1 MELVRYLHNIKSR
14 HRGCVLTIGNFDGV
28 HLGHQAVI
36 RQMTRYASE
45 MELPAVVLTFEPQPL
60 EYFFPETAPARLSSF
75 REKISWLHGHN
86 IDRVICLRF
95 NQELAALSPE
105 SFVEEVLVKQIG
117 ARFIV
122 IGDDFRFGKARAG
135 DFNLLQSLGDEYGF
149 NVIATNTLES
159 DDERISSSLIREHL
173 LQGDLRAAARLL
185 GRPYSMMGRVI
196 HGDKRGRQLGFPT
209 ANIAIKRELT
219 ALLGVFAVSVHGV
232 DAQVLNGVAN
242 IGTRPVFD
250 GQEVLLEVH
259 ILDFDRDLYG
269 SYLQV
274 DFNKK
279 LRSELKFDS
288 VEQLV
293 EQITI
298 DKEQARL
305 FFTEPELAIIK

>member
-250 GQEVLLEVH
+250 DVH
-259 ILDFDRDLYG
+259 RY
-269 SYLQV
+269 S
-274 DFNKK
+274 
-279 LRSELKFDS
+279 LR
-288 VEQLV
+288 
-293 EQITI
+293 IW
-298 DKEQARL
+298 
-305 FFTEPELAIIK
+305 